1 MVSKDLFPDFNPKY
15 PDFMEDKRN
24 LNSDE
29 TEFAME
35 NFARLPQSVKNQLI
49 QSGQAPQQYM
59 KNIDTTTNL
68 KNQMF
73 GASGT
78 PPQALTGGALNNIT
92 DYIPQAQTLMST
104 LYGKTPEQQ
113 EREDRINTGT
123 MFLNFFTKMAAE
135 ASKPGATGLGSASI
149 AGADTAKLYI
159 DRINKERERKLK
171 ERQGVV
177 SLATQLYSKDKP
189 TGAPK
194 DYTVVD
200 ANQVNRTLGTTYK
213 QGDKATLTVNEFNKA
228 PRGSLVGYE
237 KDTAKYVPLY
247 KDGQVT
253 NVIENSDEYIKKI
266 TQDNWSLAKP
276 TKPTSFTYKSV
287 DAGIPAIYVTK
298 EDAEKLLEPY
308 VQNGLDPNS
317 NAYKKII
324 KAITVPSDKPGLLG
338 KEVIINDMYAMIKP
352 VQIGEK
358 IGDVVIQGN
367 KDAPA
372 PNFVGFKNEYSK
384 KYGKE
389 FQSTVGT
396 YAEVIPR
403 IQQAMDILISKNGP
417 ETGKLAEFTL
427 PFREFVRGALGN
439 IDQEINQ
446 QQTLQSISFYL
457 ATKMRP
463 KGSGSTSD
471 MEFKAYQ
478 KAALSLENT
487 PITNYISLY
496 AMKKMK
502 ENAELLNEKAF
513 ELIDSGQVRN
523 VSELNAELKKI
534 DRGIFEKFEYDGE
547 MFDENNQLTPEF
559 IVARDAWEASLPS
572 GAVIVN
578 SGIYP
583 EYQDPYLVKEW
594 RVR

>member
-1 MVSKDLFPDFNPKY
+1 MAKNDLFPDFNPKY
-15 PDFMEDKRN
+15 PDFMEDKRI

-35 NFARLPQSVKNQLI
+35 NYARLPQSVKSQLI

-59 KNIDTTTNL
+59 TKENIDSYLTTYNL
-68 KNQMF
+68 PGTKYGTPSDRNLMNQTYGTGTSGI
-73 GASGT
+73 GASQTTSQDLARSGVGSL
-78 PPQALTGGALNNIT
+78 PIAS
-92 DYIPQAQTLMST
+92 YMPQAQALLSQ
-104 LYGKTPEQQ
+104 LSAKTPEEK
-113 EREDRINTGT
+113 EREDRINTGL
-123 MFLNFFTKMAAE
+123 MFLNFFTKMGAE
-135 ASKPGATGLGSASI
+135 ASKPGATAFGAANI
-149 AGADTAKLYI
+149 AGADTAKMYI
-159 DRINKERERKLK
+159 DRINAERKRK
-171 ERQGVV
+171 SDERKSALNIALQ
-177 SLATQLYSKDKP
+177 LQDQATKRDIALGKIKP
-189 TGAPK
+189 
-194 DYTVVD
+194 
-200 ANQVNRTLGTTYK
+200 
-213 QGDKATLTVNEFNKA
+213 
-228 PRGSLVGYE
+228 
-237 KDTAKYVPLY
+237 KYVPLY

-253 NVIENSDEYIKKI
+253 NVIENSNEYIKKI

-276 TKPTSFTYKSV
+276 SKPPSFTYKSV

-324 KAITVPSDKPGLLG
+324 KEITVPSDKPGLLG
-338 KEVIINDMYAMIKP
+338 KEVIVNDMYAMIKP

-403 IQQAMDILISKNGP
+403 IQQAMDILISKDGP
-417 ETGKLAEFTL
+417 DTGRLAEFTL
-427 PFREFVRGALGN
+427 PFRELVRGALGN
-439 IDQEINQ
+439 LDQEINQ
-446 QQTLQSISFYL
+446 QQTLQAISFYL

-471 MEFKAYQ
+471 MEFRAYQ
-478 KAALSLENT
+478 KAALSLANT

-534 DRGIFEKFEYDGE
+534 DRGIFEKFKYEGE

-583 EYQDPYLVKEW
+583 EKQDPYLVKNW

>member
-1 MVSKDLFPDFNPKY
+1 MAINDIFPDFNPKY
-15 PDFMEDKRN
+15 PDFMKDKRN

-35 NFARLPQSVKNQLI
+35 NYASLPQSVKSQLI

-59 KNIDTTTNL
+59 TNKEIQRKLLTYNLPDTKYGTPSDRNL
-68 KNQMF
+68 MNQTYGTGTSGI
-73 GASGT
+73 GASQTTSQDLARSGVGSL
-78 PPQALTGGALNNIT
+78 PIMS
-92 DYIPQAQTLMST
+92 YMPQAQALLGQLSA
-104 LYGKTPEQQ
+104 KTPEEK
-113 EREDRINTGT
+113 EREDRINTGL
-123 MFLNFFTKMAAE
+123 MFLNFFTKMGAE
-135 ASKPGATGLGSASI
+135 ASKPGATALGAANI
-149 AGADTAKLYI
+149 AGADTAKMYI
-159 DRINKERERKLK
+159 DRINAERKRK
-171 ERQGVV
+171 SDERKSALNIALQ
-177 SLATQLYSKDKP
+177 LQDQATKRDIALGKIKP
-189 TGAPK
+189 
-194 DYTVVD
+194 
-200 ANQVNRTLGTTYK
+200 
-213 QGDKATLTVNEFNKA
+213 
-228 PRGSLVGYE
+228 
-237 KDTAKYVPLY
+237 KYVPLY

-253 NVIENSDEYIKKI
+253 NVIENSNEYIKKI
-266 TQDNWSLAKP
+266 TQDNWSL
-276 TKPTSFTYKSV
+276 TKPSKPPGFTYKSV

-324 KAITVPSDKPGLLG
+324 KAITVPSDKPDLLG

-403 IQQAMDILISKNGP
+403 IEQAMDILISKDGP
-417 ETGKLAEFTL
+417 DTGRLAEFTL
-427 PFREFVRGALGN
+427 PFRELVRGALGN

-446 QQTLQSISFYL
+446 QQTLQAISYYL

-471 MEFKAYQ
+471 MEFRAYQ
-478 KAALSLENT
+478 KAALSLQNT

-572 GAVIVN
+572 GTVIVN